1 MIRDEDIDVP
11 YPSMEGLSDLEK
23 DDFHDPSHINAQL
36 QLAKITGNILND
48 IYRIPQPGRA
58 NTFVQSVQRILKSLW
73 SWRETLPPILKFNQQ
88 AVPMYSSRSVASLH
102 LNFSQVCIFQPHP
115 QVFTA

>member
-11 YPSMEGLSDLEK
+11 YPSMDGLTALEK
-23 DDFHDPSHINAQL
+23 EDFHDPSHINAQL

-73 SWRETLPPILKFNQQ
+73 SWRETLPPILRFNQQ

-102 LNFSQVCIFQPHP
+102 LNFSQVCIFQPHL